1 MTLSS
6 VCPQTTKIVNGF
18 VTKTHHV
25 MNIPLTLL
33 MVGVFSVDVTHT
45 SMPHPA
51 RRVTVYFA
59 GKEHPSGIVLCPITS
74 SMPQSTTILRYKVHL
89 YYCLQRHQ
97 NPSLRQPNT
106 QQIKT

>member
-6 VCPQTTKIVNGF
+6 VNCPQTTKIVNGF

-33 MVGVFSVDVTHT
+33 MVAVFSVDVTHT
-45 SMPHPA
+45 LMPHPA

-74 SMPQSTTILRYKVHL
+74 SMPQSTT
-89 YYCLQRHQ
+89 
-97 NPSLRQPNT
+97 
-106 QQIKT
+106 